1 MALLG
6 DRAGRVSQSEQKIAL
21 KTGRDAACL
30 DQTTASQPKSRGARA
45 ARASGRKGDS
55 DKPNAPWRP
64 YLFRL
69 RPRCDAVRASASGV
83 GPPRV
88 ITIVSGCSPVPRERA
103 PGPDLSPTTVF
114 ALYHTGQGRR
124 GA

>member
-1 MALLG
+1 MLASPRRLG
-6 DRAGRVSQSEQKIAL
+6 PTQRRLPRATAGDEPPRP
-21 KTGRDAACL
+21 R
-30 DQTTASQPKSRGARA
+30 QTATSHPISRGARD
-45 ARASGRKGDS
+45 ARASRRKGDS
-55 DKPNAPWRP
+55 DEPNAPCCLLWR
-64 YLFRL
+64 RL

-88 ITIVSGCSPVPRERA
+88 ITIVSGCSPVPRERGT
-103 PGPDLSPTTVF
+103 GPDLSPTTVF